1 MKYLDEYRDAAAA
14 KKLADAIAKTVTRPW
29 TIMEVCGGQT
39 HTIVKY
45 GIDEILPPD
54 VELVHGPG
62 CPVCVTSLEMI
73 DRAHAIASRPDVTFC
88 SFGDMLRVPGSS
100 EDLLS
105 LKSKGADVRTV
116 YSPLDA
122 VTLAAANPDRKVV
135 FFAIGFETT
144 APPNAMA
151 VWLAHKRKLMNF
163 SVLVSHVLVPPS
175 MTAILQ
181 APGNRV
187 QGFLGPGHVCTVM
200 GYEEYFPI
208 AAHYRVPIVITGFEP
223 IDMLEG
229 VLMTVRQ
236 LEEGRAEVENP
247 YSRAVRV
254 KGNEQSR
261 KLIDEVFEVCD
272 RKWRGVGLIP
282 KSGYKLRYEYRD
294 HDAERLFAVEGIS
307 TKESSI
313 CISGQVLR
321 GLKKPHDCPAFG
333 TTCTPQQPLGAT
345 MVSAEGA
352 CAAYYAY
359 GRHLEGSR
367 TGRRSENGDGNRNGN
382 GNGNGH
388 RNGNGQPLPVLPAGL
403 S

>member
-1 MKYLDEYRDAAAA
+1 MKYLDEYRDPEAARKLAAAI
-14 KKLADAIAKTVTRPW
+14 DRTVTRPW

-45 GIDEILPPD
+45 GIDRVLPPG

-73 DRAHAIASRPDVTFC
+73 DRAHAIASRPDVIFC
-88 SFGDMLRVPGSS
+88 SFGDMVRVPGSRG
-100 EDLLS
+100 DLLQ
-105 LKSKGADVRTV
+105 LKAQGSDVRIV

-122 VTLAAANPDRKVV
+122 VHLAAAHPDRKVV

-151 VWLAHKRKLMNF
+151 VWMARKRRLTNF
-163 SVLVSHVLVPPS
+163 SMLVSHVLVPPALA
-175 MTAILQ
+175 AILE

-200 GYEEYFPI
+200 GYTEYEPI
-208 AAHYRVPIVITGFEP
+208 VRRYQVPIVITGFEP

-229 VLMTVRQ
+229 VLRTMRQ
-236 LEEGRAEVENP
+236 LEGGRAEVENQ
-247 YSRAVRV
+247 YSRAVRRE
-254 KGNEQSR
+254 GNPAALR
-261 KLIDEVFEVCD
+261 LIEDVFEVCD

-282 KSGYKLRYEYRD
+282 GSGFKLRDEYRD
-294 HDAERLFAVEGIS
+294 HDAQRLFEVDDIQ
-307 TKESSI
+307 TQESSV

-321 GLKKPHDCPAFG
+321 GLKKPHECPAFG
-333 TTCTPQQPLGAT
+333 KECTPRTPLGAT

-359 GRHLEGSR
+359 GRHLETSR
-367 TGRRSENGDGNRNGN
+367 AGKANGT
-382 GNGNGH
+382 
-388 RNGNGQPLPVLPAGL
+388 QPVRPPAQPEGVI
-403 S
+403 